1 MKKVFK
7 FTARQG
13 QHEMVCRVLRQ
24 LGKPHVQKVDGG
36 VQVTL
41 LLPTGVSK
49 TTVDRMLH
57 AAGVPGASRR
67 SNTPVISGD
76 KWDVM
81 YSDVAS
87 SGKAFKWVQDGR
99 FKPGKYK
106 RVWDSCGDPV
116 CGCGMLDLERQG

>member
-1 MKKVFK
+1 ME
-7 FTARQG
+7 RL
-13 QHEMVCRVLRQ
+13 ERVGGRDLCGHSLEKLTQQTVGR
-24 LGKPHVQKVDGG
+24 LG
-36 VQVTL
+36 
-41 LLPTGVSK
+41 
-49 TTVDRMLH
+49 
-57 AAGVPGASRR
+57 GVPGGSRR
-67 SNTPVISGD
+67 TNTPVLLGN